1 MMNRVLRATRTWSIR
16 STSPTLVSNTT
27 RRPAAVTSRPFFD
40 SVTSRR
46 HYASSESAALGRAVR
61 TIQDK
66 FVEAKDEYETALES
80 QGTTYAVEDNE
91 TARELAAELQT
102 VYDEIMR
109 GQDLSEAEKQTV
121 KEKLSARIRELTSER
136 TKKSPNKRHGLERV
150 LT

>member
-1 MMNRVLRATRTWSIR
+1 M
-16 STSPTLVSNTT
+16 
-27 RRPAAVTSRPFFD
+27 
-40 SVTSRR
+40 
-46 HYASSESAALGRAVR
+46 R

-136 TKKSPNKRHGLERV
+136 TKKVPTRGMDLSEC
-150 LT
+150 